1 MISDRSTVSRNG
13 NTGKSPPFAI
23 SAQPN
28 NNIESVVT
36 KTERVRVTLRAKADH
51 SANFAAQS
59 VESDLFIAVN
69 SHRHRRTRVADAA
82 PYAKFNLIGRDPLR
96 GCHRLQ
102 ARNFI
107 ARFLCFGVAPQLI
120 QDFSQHQILSWL
132 VGLARNGAALRCQR
146 VIEPAST

>member
-1 MISDRSTVSRNG
+1 VVSTRE
-13 NTGKSPPFAI
+13 SPPFAI

-36 KTERVRVTLRAKADH
+36 KTERVRVTLRAKADY

-82 PYAKFNLIGRDPLR
+82 PYAKFNLIGCYPWR
-96 GCHRLQ
+96 GCDRLQ
-102 ARNFI
+102 SRGIVARVLRLRCASHFVQD
-107 ARFLCFGVAPQLI
+107 LGEYEVLPGLI
-120 QDFSQHQILSWL
+120 WFTCD
-132 VGLARNGAALRCQR
+132 GAALGSACLLELILANGNCGQ
-146 VIEPAST
+146 

>member
-1 MISDRSTVSRNG
+1 VVSTRE
-13 NTGKSPPFAI
+13 SPPFAI

-36 KTERVRVTLRAKADH
+36 KTERVRVTLRAKADY

-69 SHRHRRTRVADAA
+69 SHRTRVADAGSR
-82 PYAKFNLIGRDPLR
+82 AKLNLIGRNPLR
-96 GCHRLQ
+96 ACHRLQ

-107 ARFLCFGVAPQLI
+107 ARFLCFGGAPHLI

-132 VGLARNGAALRCQR
+132 VGLARNGAALRCKR

>member
-1 MISDRSTVSRNG
+1 MVSTRE
-13 NTGKSPPFAI
+13 SPPFAI

-36 KTERVRVTLRAKADH
+36 KTERVRVTLRAKADY

-69 SHRHRRTRVADAA
+69 SHRHRRTRVADAGSR
-82 PYAKFNLIGRDPLR
+82 AKLNLIGRDPLR

-107 ARFLCFGVAPQLI
+107 ARFLCFGGAPHLI

-132 VGLARNGAALRCQR
+132 VGLTRNGAALRCKR